1 MRDKFIAAV
10 DAERHPAYKAY
21 LQGKVDRARAQIADG
36 RHVSNEAVEAEFSEC
51 RDAVRRKAGREHMG
65 ER

>member
-10 DAERHPAYKAY
+10 DTERHPDYEAF
-21 LQGKVDRARAQIADG
+21 LQGKVDRARTQIAED
-36 RHVSNEAVEAEFSEC
+36 RHVSNEDTEAEFSER
-51 RDAVRRKAGREHMG
+51 RDAVRRMASAEHRG